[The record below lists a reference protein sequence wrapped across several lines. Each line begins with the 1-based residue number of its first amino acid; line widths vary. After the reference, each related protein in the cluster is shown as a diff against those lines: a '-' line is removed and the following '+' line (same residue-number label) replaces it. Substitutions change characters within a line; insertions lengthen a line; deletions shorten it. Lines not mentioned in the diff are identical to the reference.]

1 MEKSL
6 IEPFNLS
13 QFGEDQACLFLKKQK
28 LKILDRNYCVRGGE
42 IDIVAEDKKFIIF
55 VEVKTR
61 SDNKY
66 AQPWEN
72 VAFKKR
78 KNIKAAAREYI
89 HHRKN
94 DGKEIRFDVIS
105 IVLNDAMKPQ
115 IEWIQQAFD

>member
-6 IEPFNLS
+6 IKTFDLS
-13 QFGEDQACLFLKKQK
+13 QFGEDQASLFLKKQK
-28 LKILDRNYCVRGGE
+28 LRIVDRNYCVRGGE
-42 IDIVAEDKKFIIF
+42 IDIVAEDKKFLIF

-61 SDNKY
+61 SNSHY

-78 KNIKAAAREYI
+78 KNIKAAARAYV
-89 HHRKN
+89 HQHKT

-105 IVLNDAMKPQ
+105 IVLDDAMKPQ
-115 IEWIQQAFD
+115 IEWIQHAFV